1 MPSEIGFLR
10 LWQATHYSTKNPIN
24 KPAMNNGR
32 LLIAAVFHF
41 AHPVEKDSSKHHK
54 LTQNSVNF
62 SCQSKQLSRCCINF
76 PHELTCQILTNQS
89 IKIGRRAWPTRDHG
103 KKRSSPPVFLKNWLN
118 FRVRGQFEIKILIV
132 RGLSDIN
139 TTYFIW
145 SLNKNILEPAIIWK
159 LVTCQRITSKD
170 TPRQWVDTWVR
181 DTVRWYW
188 SADTLFW

>member
-1 MPSEIGFLR
+1 
-10 LWQATHYSTKNPIN
+10 
-24 KPAMNNGR
+24 MNNRR

-41 AHPVEKDSSKHHK
+41 VNPVEK
-54 LTQNSVNF
+54 TVN
-62 SCQSKQLSRCCINF
+62 KQISWCCINF
-76 PHELTCQILTNQS
+76 PGELTCQFLTNQS